1 MNHEQIEV
9 TTEGP
14 ARLITLS
21 RPERLNAFTDRMR
34 DELVDAFESA
44 DTDDRVRAVI
54 VTGSGRAFCA
64 GQDLDA
70 GAATFDLG
78 SEGGPSDIK
87 PDTGGTV
94 TLTIARMRKPVIA
107 AVNGAAVGV
116 GVTMT
121 LGMDIRL
128 AADDARFGFVFARRG
143 IVPEAVSSFLLP
155 RVVGLSRAVEWTAT
169 GRIFGAQE
177 ALGAGLVRS
186 LHPQDELLSVAFG
199 LVAEIAENTS
209 AVAVAVARR
218 MFWEGFGGFQP
229 LERAHRLESRML
241 QVMGASADAR
251 EGVRAFIEKRP
262 AQFPMR
268 VSADMPAVE
277 TPSPLRG
284 G

>member
-1 MNHEQIEV
+1 MNYEQIRL
-9 TTEGP
+9 TTEGA
-14 ARLITLS
+14 ARIVTLS

-34 DELVDAFESA
+34 DELVDALEDA
-44 DTDDRVRAVI
+44 DADDSIRAVI
-54 VTGSGRAFCA
+54 VTGAGRAFCA
-64 GQDLDA
+64 GADLDA
-70 GAATFDLG
+70 AATFDHG
-78 SEGGPSDIK
+78 SGPK

-128 AADDARFGFVFARRG
+128 AAEEARFGFVFARRG

-155 RVVGLSRAVEWTAT
+155 RVVGFSRAMEWTAT
-169 GRIFGAQE
+169 GRIFAAAE

-186 LHPQDELLSVAFG
+186 VHSRDQLLPVALA

-209 AVAVAVARR
+209 AVAVAVARQ
-218 MFWEGFGGFQP
+218 MYWAGMGG
-229 LERAHRLESRML
+229 LKAMEEAHGLESRML

-251 EGVRAFIEKRP
+251 EGVAAFMEKR
-262 AQFPMR
+262 AARFPMR
-268 VSADMPAVE
+268 VSADMPDRFH
-277 TPSPLRG
+277 S
-284 G
+284 

>member
-1 MNHEQIEV
+1 MTYEQIEV

-21 RPERLNAFTDRMR
+21 RPDRLNAFTDRMR

-44 DTDDRVRAVI
+44 DADDGVRAVV

-70 GAATFDLG
+70 GAATFDQG
-78 SEGGPSDIK
+78 SEGTSADIR

-94 TLTIARMRKPVIA
+94 TLRIARMRKPVIA
-107 AVNGAAVGV
+107 AVNGAAVGI

-143 IVPEAVSSFLLP
+143 IVPEAVSTFLLP
-155 RVVGLSRAVEWTAT
+155 RVVGMSWAVEWTAT
-169 GRIFGAQE
+169 GRVFGAEE

-186 LHPQDELLSVAFG
+186 LHPRDRLLPVALELVT
-199 LVAEIAENTS
+199 EIAENTS

-218 MFWEGFGGFQP
+218 MYWEGLGGFEL

-251 EGVRAFIEKRP
+251 EGVTAFIEKRP
-262 AQFPMR
+262 ARFPMR

-277 TPSPLRG
+277 LTPASR
-284 G
+284 

>member
-1 MNHEQIEV
+1 MTYEQIEV

-21 RPERLNAFTDRMR
+21 RPDRLNAFTDRMR

-44 DTDDRVRAVI
+44 DADDGVRAVV

-70 GAATFDLG
+70 GAATFDQG
-78 SEGGPSDIK
+78 SEGTSADIR

-94 TLTIARMRKPVIA
+94 TLRIARMRKPVIA
-107 AVNGAAVGV
+107 AVNGAAVGI

-143 IVPEAVSSFLLP
+143 IVPEAVSTFLLP
-155 RVVGLSRAVEWTAT
+155 RVVGMSWAVEWTAT
-169 GRIFGAQE
+169 GRVFGAEE

-186 LHPQDELLSVAFG
+186 LHPRDRLLPVALG
-199 LVAEIAENTS
+199 LVTEIAENTS

-218 MFWEGFGGFQP
+218 MYWEGLGGFEL

-251 EGVRAFIEKRP
+251 EGVTAFIEKRP
-262 AQFPMR
+262 ARFPMR
-268 VSADMPAVE
+268 VSADMPAVGL
-277 TPSPLRG
+277 TPAGR
-284 G
+284 

>member
-1 MNHEQIEV
+1 MTYEQIEV

-21 RPERLNAFTDRMR
+21 RPDRLNAFTDRMR

-44 DTDDRVRAVI
+44 DADDGVRAVV

-70 GAATFDLG
+70 GAATFDQG
-78 SEGGPSDIK
+78 SEGTSADIR
-87 PDTGGTV
+87 PDTGGT
-94 TLTIARMRKPVIA
+94 LSLRIARMRKPVIA
-107 AVNGAAVGV
+107 AVNGAAVGI

-143 IVPEAVSSFLLP
+143 IVPEAVSTFLLP
-155 RVVGLSRAVEWTAT
+155 RVVGMSWAVEWTAT
-169 GRIFGAQE
+169 GRVFGAEE

-186 LHPQDELLSVAFG
+186 LHPRDRLLPVALG
-199 LVAEIAENTS
+199 LVTEMAESTS
-209 AVAVAVARR
+209 AVAVAVARQ
-218 MFWEGFGGFQP
+218 MYWEGLGGFQP

-251 EGVRAFIEKRP
+251 EGVTAFMDKRP
-262 AQFPMR
+262 ARFPMR
-268 VSADMPAVE
+268 VSTDMPAVE
-277 TPSPLRG
+277 LTPASS
-284 G
+284 

>member
-1 MNHEQIEV
+1 MTYEQIEV

-21 RPERLNAFTDRMR
+21 RPDRLNAFTDRMR

-44 DTDDRVRAVI
+44 DADDGVRAVV

-70 GAATFDLG
+70 GAATFDQG
-78 SEGGPSDIK
+78 SEGTSADIR

-94 TLTIARMRKPVIA
+94 TLRIARMRKPVIA
-107 AVNGAAVGV
+107 AVNGAAVGI

-143 IVPEAVSSFLLP
+143 IVPEAVSTFLLP
-155 RVVGLSRAVEWTAT
+155 RVVGMSWAVEWTAT
-169 GRIFGAQE
+169 GRVFGAEE

-186 LHPQDELLSVAFG
+186 LHPRDRLLPVALG
-199 LVAEIAENTS
+199 LVTEIAENTS

-218 MFWEGFGGFQP
+218 MYWEGLGGFEL

-251 EGVRAFIEKRP
+251 EGVTAFIEKRP
-262 AQFPMR
+262 ARFPMR
-268 VSADMPAVE
+268 VSADMPAVGL
-277 TPSPLRG
+277 TPASR
-284 G
+284 